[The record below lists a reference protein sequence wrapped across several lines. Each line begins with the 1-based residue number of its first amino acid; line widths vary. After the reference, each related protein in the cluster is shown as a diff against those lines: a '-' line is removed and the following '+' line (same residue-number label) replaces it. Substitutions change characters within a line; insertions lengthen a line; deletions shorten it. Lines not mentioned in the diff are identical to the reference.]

1 MSQHRAKGIGFG
13 FCQTAYTRPEFR
25 NMLMTIQVTPKMK
38 IHIPDPRLGDHLVE
52 IRTEKYAFVF
62 PFHIVLEI
70 VFLSQQGIYIA
81 F

>member
-1 MSQHRAKGIGFG
+1 
-13 FCQTAYTRPEFR
+13 
-25 NMLMTIQVTPKMK
+25 MLMTIQVTPKMK

-62 PFHIVLEI
+62 PFHIVLGI
-70 VFLSQQGIYIA
+70 VFLSQQEIYIA